1 MKTKE
6 QLILEE
12 CVYPHH
18 DMFKLDTVSNHLRK
32 YEKTLEN
39 LAQKLA
45 EEAMAHASN
54 GLLSWTDDDHED
66 YTDGSDQKT
75 GTVHP
80 KGSSGGGHLE
90 VSGLSTQAG
99 TYKNGALR
107 VIAYNKIKN
116 RLDYFYFPKDVWYY
130 NRQFTNKG
138 IARLIISYSGRSDSY
153 VWWAQK
159 CKVRN
164 FETLSQK
171 SSNVISKV

>member
-6 QLILEE
+6 ELLLEE

-18 DMFKLDTVSNHLRK
+18 DIFKLEEVSTHLRK
-32 YEKTLEN
+32 HQKTLEN

-45 EEAMAHASN
+45 EEAMAHASD
-54 GLLSWTDDDHED
+54 GVLSWTDDAHED
-66 YTDGSDQKT
+66 YADGSDQKT

-80 KGSSGGGHLE
+80 KGSSGGGSLE

-107 VIAYNKIKN
+107 IIAYNKIKG
-116 RLDYFYFPKDVWYY
+116 RLDYFYMPKEVWYY
-130 NRQFTNKG
+130 NRQFTNKN
-138 IARLIISYSGRSDSY
+138 IARLIISYSGIQDSY

-159 CKVRN
+159 CKVRS
-164 FETLSQK
+164 FKELSQK
-171 SSNVISKV
+171 TG